1 VSDATDIVERL
12 RDLAAVTADVDEAPC
27 SLIDG
32 FHAAADEIERLRAR
46 IVELE
51 AAHARLAEVH
61 AVALGTVGPQFRL
74 GDEPFGIEHNVP
86 GNAPV

>member
-1 VSDATDIVERL
+1 MIGDSVRIRMPDPSEPTLPEA
-12 RDLAAVTADVDEAPC
+12 LA
-27 SLIDG
+27 
-32 FHAAADEIERLRAR
+32 EIERLRVR

-51 AAHARLAEVH
+51 AAHARLAEAH